1 MKLRLHAQTL
11 RLRLAPQDVDAIVG
25 GADLQ
30 QSIPIDP
37 DSATLSWAISL
48 SDVAALQIRQVD
60 NQLQF
65 LIPRLDGIA
74 WAADDSAVGLYAQ
87 QQAPDGSTLDI
98 AIEKDWAC
106 VQPSS
111 EEDESDTYPR
121 PE

>member
-11 RLRLAPQDVDAIVG
+11 RLRLSPQDVDAIVG

-37 DSATLSWAISL
+37 DSATLSWVISL
-48 SDVAALQIRQVD
+48 SDVPTLQIRQVD

-87 QQAPDGSTLDI
+87 QRAPDGSTLDI

-106 VQPSS
+106 VQPSA